1 MKRRARGIIILL
13 ISFLTL
19 MGTKAMA
26 DIYAYKDSSGVL
38 HFTNVPPDGRYKLFL
53 KTPER
58 TNIGPQADTK
68 EVDSLLKEASAL
80 YNLPYPLL
88 KAIVKAESNFN
99 PKAVSPKGAMGL
111 MQLMPE
117 TAKDMY
123 VRDPFCPRENI
134 LGGAKYL
141 RYLLDRFDGDLK
153 LALAAYNAGPERVLS
168 CGGIPNIPETVEFV
182 QKVLRFYMVDR

>member
-1 MKRRARGIIILL
+1 MKRRTRGIVILL
-13 ISFLTL
+13 ISFLVLTAA
-19 MGTKAMA
+19 KAKA
-26 DIYAYKDSSGVL
+26 DIYAYRDSSGVL
-38 HFTNVPPDGRYKLFL
+38 HFTNVPPDDRYKLFL

-58 TNIGPQADTK
+58 TKIGPQADTK
-68 EVDSLLKEASAL
+68 EVESLLKEASMR

-88 KAIVKAESNFN
+88 KAIVRAESNFN

-111 MQLMPE
+111 MQLMPD

-123 VRDPFCPRENI
+123 VKDPFCPRENI

-141 RYLLDRFDGDLK
+141 RYLLDRFNGDLK

-168 CGGIPNIPETVEFV
+168 SGGIPNIPETVEFV
-182 QKVLRFYMVDR
+182 QRVLRFYMADR